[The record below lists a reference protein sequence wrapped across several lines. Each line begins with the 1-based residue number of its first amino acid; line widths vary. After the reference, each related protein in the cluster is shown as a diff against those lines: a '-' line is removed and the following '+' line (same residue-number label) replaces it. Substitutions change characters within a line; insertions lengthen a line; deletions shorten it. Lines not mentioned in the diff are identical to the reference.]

1 MVRPRW
7 KLMMTPR
14 LLMLSG
20 VIALILFGGNRG
32 NGFGWAGAIL
42 LVCGT
47 GLEAF
52 LRATLRCP
60 RCGSRPYV
68 EAPRS
73 DFPMLRQPLVPLER
87 CRDCGYEFD

>member
-1 MVRPRW
+1 MRPRW
-7 KLMMTPR
+7 KMMATPR
-14 LLMLSG
+14 LLVLSG
-20 VIALILFGGNRG
+20 VIALILFGSNRG
-32 NGFGWAGAIL
+32 DGFGALGASL

-47 GLEAF
+47 AMEAL
-52 LRATLRCP
+52 LRAALRCP

-87 CRDCGYEFD
+87 YRDCRYEFD

>member
-1 MVRPRW
+1 MRPRW
-7 KLMMTPR
+7 RLMATPR

-20 VIALILFGGNRG
+20 AGALVLFGGNRG
-32 NGFGWAGAIL
+32 DGFGWAGAIL

-60 RCGSRPYV
+60 RCGSRPYIK
-68 EAPRS
+68 ARRS
-73 DFPMLRQPLVPLER
+73 GFPMLRQPLVPLER
-87 CRDCGYEFD
+87 CRGCGYEFY

>member
-1 MVRPRW
+1 MRPRW
-7 KLMMTPR
+7 RLMATPR
-14 LLMLSG
+14 LLVLAG
-20 VIALILFGGNRG
+20 VLALILFGSNRG
-32 NGFGWAGAIL
+32 DSFGWAGAIL
-42 LVCGT
+42 LLSGVAF
-47 GLEAF
+47 EAF
-52 LRATLRCP
+52 LRATLRRP

>member
-1 MVRPRW
+1 MT
-7 KLMMTPR
+7 TPR

-87 CRDCGYEFD
+87 CRDRGYEFD

>member
-1 MVRPRW
+1 V
-7 KLMMTPR
+7 
-14 LLMLSG
+14 
-20 VIALILFGGNRG
+20 
-32 NGFGWAGAIL
+32 GAIL
-42 LVCGT
+42 FVCGT
-47 GLEAF
+47 LLEAF

-68 EAPRS
+68 EARHS